1 MQRQMHSV
9 AGLLSMLRDAA
20 AEHGMRPEQRLV
32 FDAMA
37 RTSALSLTLADDADA
52 EALTMSRV
60 PEVPGGDKVSVDAAE
75 GGEGRIAEKFA
86 RLRESLGELK
96 LNTVCADIQC
106 PNSSEVY
113 TQTQLTW
120 QYPSCDITS
129 TKNFCKISA

>member
-75 GGEGRIAEKFA
+75 GGEGRISEKFA
-86 RLRESLGELK
+86 QLRESNG
-96 LNTVCADIQC
+96 
-106 PNSSEVY
+106 
-113 TQTQLTW
+113 
-120 QYPSCDITS
+120 
-129 TKNFCKISA
+129 